1 MKQIEVTLKV
11 NSTLE
16 EIDTNLKK
24 QGFNIIRKSRIE
36 DKYMCSESYVLN
48 KNNILDVLNHS
59 VLLRYLCV
67 DNKETFKKITY
78 KNKIYEN
85 NTVISEEKI
94 NVNVDNLLNA
104 ERLLNA
110 VGFKKLVDVNY
121 DVIVYQ
127 KDKLEFCFQ
136 NVENLGILLEYEN
149 EKDFEGKTNEEIL
162 SCKKNMVEEIKKYGL
177 LVDDDYDIK
186 KAYELIKQQL

>member
-78 KNKIYEN
+78 KNKG
-85 NTVISEEKI
+85 T
-94 NVNVDNLLNA
+94 D
-104 ERLLNA
+104 
-110 VGFKKLVDVNY
+110 
-121 DVIVYQ
+121 
-127 KDKLEFCFQ
+127 
-136 NVENLGILLEYEN
+136 
-149 EKDFEGKTNEEIL
+149 
-162 SCKKNMVEEIKKYGL
+162 
-177 LVDDDYDIK
+177 
-186 KAYELIKQQL
+186 

>member
-94 NVNVDNLLNA
+94 NVNVDNLSNA

-149 EKDFEGKTNEEIL
+149 ENDFEGKTNEEIL

>member
-94 NVNVDNLLNA
+94 NVNVDNLSNA

>member
-94 NVNVDNLLNA
+94 NVNVDNLSNA

-162 SCKKNMVEEIKKYGL
+162 SCKKNMVEVIKKYGL